1 MSYEKF
7 GEILKN
13 IFDAITALRGGAKVS
28 YAQCGEDLII
38 DFALRCLNITR
49 PTYLDIGAHH
59 PTLLSNTYLF
69 YRQDGHGVLVE
80 ADPLLHGEIAK
91 VRKKDK
97 CLNVGVG
104 VDARDSAKFYVMTT
118 RTLNTFSKEEAERY
132 ASYGTQKIE
141 QVLDIP
147 LVPVNQILRENFDA
161 PPNLLSIDV
170 EGLDFEIL
178 KTYDFDHYGPEIIC
192 VETITY
198 TEDASE
204 QKLPEIKEFIS
215 SKGYFL
221 YADTYI
227 NSIFVRKASWNNR
240 LR

>member
-1 MSYEKF
+1 MSHGKIEK
-7 GEILKN
+7 ILKY
-13 IFDAITALRGGAKVS
+13 IFNTMRALRNKARIS

-38 DFALRCLNITR
+38 DFIFRCLKISK

-69 YRQDGHGVLVE
+69 YSQGGRGVLVE
-80 ADPLLHGEIAK
+80 ADPLLHKTIAR

-97 CLNVGVG
+97 CLNLGVG
-104 VDARDSAKFYVMTT
+104 IDARDSAKFYVMTA

-132 ASYGTQKIE
+132 ASYGAQKIE
-141 QVLDIP
+141 QILDIP
-147 LVPVNQILRENFDA
+147 LVPVNQILRENFGT

-178 KTYDFDHYGPEIIC
+178 KTYDFDHYAPEIIC

-204 QKLPEIKEFIS
+204 QKLPEIKELVS

-227 NSIFVRKASWNNR
+227 NSIFVRKSSWDNR
-240 LR
+240 LQ